1 MSKNNNDNH
10 NDNHNDG
17 MVDVDK
23 IKTELL
29 EKYSNLKPIDRKRKL
44 IIPELP
50 EILKEFSFCIDGQN
64 ELNVSS
70 QMYSQ
75 MRLCNSDDIDEQS
88 FKNGDITFKCLVP
101 LIGTENLFDGAYAS
115 SSANFT
121 EQYIIPKYEGTFDIK
136 VISTQQLNS
145 ITLEIMNY
153 NFVFD
158 MGTSISVDNNQYI
171 YSFLKF
177 KDLSYVL
184 PPNGFFNYVINI
196 DKDIE
201 ANVTMKNIL
210 LDTDIRE
217 QIIWH
222 PTVFSIKNN
231 KITKYQHSENQEIQ
245 QWIYI
250 SMHHAFKLDLLADKY
265 KYIDNTEIEQIS
277 ELIKK
282 NKMYAREQNMK
293 LRMLNGPCK
302 VTNIIK
308 VTDKSAKYYK
318 PCLQLYFDDLSL
330 DELLKKDS
338 RYTIDN
344 NHFVQLDG
352 KDVSFT
358 HTNCFGSPV
367 EISIVNHILS
377 IGILKGSKPIEL
389 TTISYP
395 LYVLNICHSQN
406 KIIINLLDGSQL
418 IFCEDDTTDNMKYKL
433 SYKENDI
440 DVILYEF

>member
-1 MSKNNNDNH
+1 MSKSNNDGNI
-10 NDNHNDG
+10 
-17 MVDVDK
+17 DVDK
-23 IKTELL
+23 IKAELL
-29 EKYSNLKPIDRKRKL
+29 EKYSNLKPIDLKRKL
-44 IIPELP
+44 IVPELP
-50 EILKEFSFCIDGQN
+50 ETLKEFSFCMDGQK

-75 MRLCNSDDIDEQS
+75 MRLCNSDDISEQS
-88 FKNGDITFKCLVP
+88 FKNCDITFKCLLP
-101 LIGTENLFDGAYAS
+101 IIAIGNLFDGAYAS

-136 VISTQQLNS
+136 VVSKQQLNR
-145 ITLEIMNY
+145 ITLEIINY
-153 NFVFD
+153 NFAFD
-158 MGTSISVDNNQYI
+158 VGTLISVDDDQYT

-196 DKDIE
+196 DKDID
-201 ANVTMKNIL
+201 ATVTMKNIL

-231 KITKYQHSENQEIQ
+231 KIVKYEYNENQENQ
-245 QWIYI
+245 QWIYM
-250 SMHHAFKLDLLADKY
+250 SMHHALQLDLLDDKY
-265 KYIDNTEIEQIS
+265 KYIDSNYEIGQIS
-277 ELIKK
+277 EFIKETK
-282 NKMYAREQNMK
+282 IHAREQNIK
-293 LRMLNGPCK
+293 KHMLNGPCK
-302 VTNIIK
+302 ITKIIK
-308 VTDKSAKYYK
+308 VIDKSAKYYK
-318 PCLQLYFDDLSL
+318 PCLQFYFDDLSL
-330 DELLKKDS
+330 DDLIQKDS
-338 RYTIDN
+338 RYTIDD

-358 HTNCFGSPV
+358 YTNCFGNPV
-367 EISIVNHILS
+367 EMSIVNHSWS
-377 IGILKGSKPIEL
+377 IGILKGIKPIEL
-389 TTISYP
+389 TNISYP
-395 LYVLNICHSQN
+395 LYVLNICHSHN

-418 IFCEDDTTDNMKYKL
+418 IFYEDDTIDNIKYKL